1 MADENIY
8 RYERKFLVSDLD
20 RYTVEKIIK
29 LNMMNFNTLYPS
41 RKINNIYF
49 DSTEM
54 KCFYDNID
62 GIANREKFRI
72 RWYGDT
78 FGYIDKP
85 ILEIKIRKNSVG
97 TKEFYQLNSFD
108 FNKDF
113 NEVNL
118 KNIIISS
125 DIPSIVKEKVLA
137 YSPKLING
145 YIRKYFISFDK
156 KFRITLDSDLF
167 YIKAKSNNIITEEKF
182 VDKKSV
188 VVEVKYDVG
197 DDKELDLITRQF
209 NFRLSKNSKYVT
221 GIYKLYY

>member
-29 LNMMNFNTLYPS
+29 LNVMNFNTLYPS